1 MIDSMK
7 LTKHDYE
14 MIADILDAHYEDTV
28 DLQKNHYLNDDTD
41 YFKQLEYLEE
51 LIDKTVYMIG
61 VRSAEEGQ
69 RGAPCSCKSISDNDL
84 RIIIILSKDNG

>member
-1 MIDSMK
+1 MNNAMK

-28 DLQKNHYLNDDTD
+28 ELQKDHYLDDDTD

-51 LIDKTVYMIG
+51 LIDKVVYMVG
-61 VRSAEEGQ
+61 VLSAEQ
-69 RGAPCSCKSISDNDL
+69 
-84 RIIIILSKDNG
+84 

>member
-1 MIDSMK
+1 MIESMK

-14 MIADILDAHYEDTV
+14 MIADILDAHYEETV
-28 DLQKNHYLNDDTD
+28 ELQKNHYLNDDTD

-61 VRSAEEGQ
+61 VLSAEEGQ
-69 RGAPCSCKSISDNDL
+69 RGAPRGCKSISDNDL
-84 RIIIILSKDNG
+84 HNIIFSKDNC

>member
-14 MIADILDAHYEDTV
+14 MLADIADAHYEDTV
-28 DLQKNHYLNDDTD
+28 ELQKDHYLDDDTD

-61 VRSAEEGQ
+61 VRSAEEE
-69 RGAPCSCKSISDNDL
+69 
-84 RIIIILSKDNG
+84 

>member
-14 MIADILDAHYEDTV
+14 MIADILDAHYEETDE
-28 DLQKNHYLNDDTD
+28 LQKTHYLNDDTD

-61 VRSAEEGQ
+61 VCSADEG
-69 RGAPCSCKSISDNDL
+69 
-84 RIIIILSKDNG
+84 

>member
-7 LTKHDYE
+7 LTKDDYT
-14 MIADILDAHYEDTV
+14 MIADVLEAHYEYTV
-28 DLQKNHYLNDDTD
+28 DMQKNHYLNDDTD

-61 VRSAEEGQ
+61 VLSADQ
-69 RGAPCSCKSISDNDL
+69 
-84 RIIIILSKDNG
+84 

>member
-14 MIADILDAHYEDTV
+14 MLADIADAHYEDTV
-28 DLQKNHYLNDDTD
+28 ELQKDHYLDDDTD

-51 LIDKTVYMIG
+51 LIDKVVYMIG
-61 VRSAEEGQ
+61 VCSSEEG
-69 RGAPCSCKSISDNDL
+69 
-84 RIIIILSKDNG
+84 

>member
-14 MIADILDAHYEDTV
+14 MIADILDAHYEETV
-28 DLQKNHYLNDDTD
+28 GLQKNHYLNDDTD

-51 LIDKTVYMIG
+51 LIDKVVYMVG
-61 VRSAEEGQ
+61 VLSAEQ
-69 RGAPCSCKSISDNDL
+69 
-84 RIIIILSKDNG
+84 

>member
-1 MIDSMK
+1 MNNAMK

-14 MIADILDAHYEDTV
+14 MIADILDAHYEETV
-28 DLQKNHYLNDDTD
+28 ELQRDHYLDDDTD

-61 VRSAEEGQ
+61 VCSSQEG
-69 RGAPCSCKSISDNDL
+69 
-84 RIIIILSKDNG
+84 

>member
-7 LTKHDYE
+7 LTKDDYT
-14 MIADILDAHYEDTV
+14 MIADVLEAHYEYTV
-28 DLQKNHYLNDDTD
+28 DMQKNHYLNDDTD

-61 VRSAEEGQ
+61 VRGAEEE
-69 RGAPCSCKSISDNDL
+69 
-84 RIIIILSKDNG
+84 

>member
-28 DLQKNHYLNDDTD
+28 EMQKNHYLNDDTD
-41 YFKQLEYLEE
+41 YFKQLEYVEE
-51 LIDKTVYMIG
+51 LIDKVVYMIG
-61 VRSAEEGQ
+61 VLSSEEGQ
-69 RGAPCSCKSISDNDL
+69 RGAQGRAKSISDNDL
-84 RIIIILSKDNG
+84 RIIFILSKDNG

>member
-1 MIDSMK
+1 MNNSMK

-41 YFKQLEYLEE
+41 YFKQLEYVEE
-51 LIDKTVYMIG
+51 LIDKVGYMIG
-61 VRSAEEGQ
+61 VCRSEEGS
-69 RGAPCSCKSISDNDL
+69 RGPPGHPPSEGVKKYLNY
-84 RIIIILSKDNG
+84 

>member
-14 MIADILDAHYEDTV
+14 MIADILDAHYEETV
-28 DLQKNHYLNDDTD
+28 ELQKNHYLNDNTD

-61 VRSAEEGQ
+61 VLSSEEGQ
-69 RGAPCSCKSISDNDL
+69 RGAQGRAKSIPSNDL
-84 RIIIILSKDNG
+84 RVIIIFSKDNG

>member
-28 DLQKNHYLNDDTD
+28 EMQKKHYLNDDTD
-41 YFKQLEYLEE
+41 YFKQLEYVEE
-51 LIDKTVYMIG
+51 LIDKIVYMIG
-61 VRSAEEGQ
+61 VLSADE
-69 RGAPCSCKSISDNDL
+69 
-84 RIIIILSKDNG
+84 

>member
-1 MIDSMK
+1 MLTKERVYTMLESMK

-28 DLQKNHYLNDDTD
+28 EMQKNHYLNDNTD

-61 VRSAEEGQ
+61 VLSADE
-69 RGAPCSCKSISDNDL
+69 
-84 RIIIILSKDNG
+84 